1 MDTLRSNCAVVVIGR
16 NEGERLKKCIL
27 SVQCLTAQIVYV
39 DSGSSDQSV
48 EWASRNGVVVVAL
61 DMTRPFT
68 AARAR
73 NDGFTR
79 ACAAFPHA
87 KFIQFVD
94 GDCELSDEWL
104 AHAHSFLSSRPDYAA
119 VTGRLRERYPDASI
133 YNSLCD
139 LEWNTPIGQANSF
152 GGNVFMRR
160 TAFEQ
165 AGGFR
170 PSMIAGE
177 EPELALRLRNMSWKL
192 WRLDEPMGWHDAA
205 MTRFGQWWTRNLRAG
220 HAYAE
225 SAWLHGK
232 SPSHFRVRETLRSL
246 FWGLGLP
253 AGMCILFIA
262 GAAWALM
269 LSLLYSLP
277 YIRILLRQKPGSR
290 LTAVSPFYAV
300 LSRIPEAQGICLFLI
315 NRLTSRTT
323 ALIEYK

>member
-1 MDTLRSNCAVVVIGR
+1 VL
-16 NEGERLKKCIL
+16 
-27 SVQCLTAQIVYV
+27 
-39 DSGSSDQSV
+39 
-48 EWASRNGVVVVAL
+48 VVAL

-79 ACAAFPHA
+79 ACAAFPRA
-87 KFIQFVD
+87 EFIQFVD

-104 AHAHSFLSSRPDYAA
+104 THAHSFLSSRPDHAA

-139 LEWNTPIGQANSF
+139 LEWNTLIGQANSF

-192 WRLDEPMGWHDAA
+192 WRLDVPMGWHDAA

-225 SAWLHGK
+225 SAWLHGTT
-232 SPSHFRVRETLRSL
+232 SSHFRVRETVRSL
-246 FWGLGLP
+246 FWGLGLQVCI
-253 AGMCILFIA
+253 CILFIT
-262 GAAWALM
+262 GTVWSPIL
-269 LSLLYSLP
+269 LLLYCFP
-277 YIRILLRQKPGSR
+277 YIRIFFRQKQGSR
-290 LTAVSPFYAV
+290 LSAAVPFFSV
-300 LSRIPEAQGICLFLI
+300 LGRIPEAQGICRFLK
-315 NRLTSRTT
+315 NRLTRRTT
-323 ALIEYK
+323 TLIEYK